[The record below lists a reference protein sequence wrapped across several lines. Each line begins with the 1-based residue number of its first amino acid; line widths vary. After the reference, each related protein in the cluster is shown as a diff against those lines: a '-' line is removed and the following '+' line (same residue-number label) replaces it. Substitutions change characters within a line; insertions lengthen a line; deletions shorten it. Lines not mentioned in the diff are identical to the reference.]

1 MCSDTVV
8 CIDSNVFD
16 EMISEIQHTRTQLEQ
31 SLIKSEKIL
40 KKLCQLKNKS
50 TNYSSS
56 DNLNNIT
63 YDKQS

>member
-1 MCSDTVV
+1 MCSETIV

-31 SLIKSEKIL
+31 SLHKSEKIL
-40 KKLCQLKNKS
+40 KKLCQLKTNS
-50 TNYSSS
+50 TKYSSS
-56 DNLNNIT
+56 DNLNNII